1 MNIKAKLKTAIGVCL
16 IGAAVLLS
24 YEVFFW
30 FTHVY
35 ESDASV
41 QTDFTNIS
49 AQVDGK
55 IAAILVTE
63 GGAVKI
69 GQLLITLDQDD
80 IKLNIE
86 SLKTDLALE
95 QANRASL
102 AAEKAAYQAELRSKL
117 ETQREKIRVLAQERD
132 AIQGRLTLARKNLR
146 RVTVLFDKKL
156 TPEAA
161 LGAEQDKVLVLRGEK
176 SLFSGNI
183 AVARKE
189 LGQLGAARRQIDVMD
204 AKIKISDIKQDQIRD
219 LIMKQELALSYR
231 HITSPIDGRV
241 GTIRKFKGEYVEDGV
256 DILLLHN
263 PEFYWIEAL
272 IDESQIRHV
281 EVGQE
286 VLINLDAYPFQD
298 FYGKVRLIGS
308 VTTAEMGVGDRAAG
322 SGKLGG
328 LVVRVPVRISLD
340 TPPPN
345 LTPGMRA
352 DVNIRIYENIKLWWR
367 EPGWFGFDAATR

>member
-1 MNIKAKLKTAIGVCL
+1 MCL
-16 IGAAVLLS
+16 IGATGLLS

-35 ESDASV
+35 ENDASV

-49 AQVDGK
+49 ARVDGR
-55 IAAILVTE
+55 ISGILVTE
-63 GGAVKI
+63 GGAVKM
-69 GQLLITLDQDD
+69 GQLLVTLEQDD
-80 IKLNIE
+80 INLNIE

-95 QANRASL
+95 QANQVSL
-102 AAEKAAYQAELRSKL
+102 AAEKTAYEAELGSKF
-117 ETQREKIRVLAQERD
+117 ETQREKIQVLGYERQ
-132 AIQGRLTLARKNLR
+132 AVQKRLGLARKNLR
-146 RVTVLFDKKL
+146 RATVLFNKKL
-156 TPEAA
+156 TPEAT
-161 LGAEQDKVLVLRGEK
+161 LSAEQDKVLVLNGEK

-183 AVARKE
+183 AVAEKE
-189 LGQLGAARRQIDVMD
+189 LRQLGAARKQLDVLE

-219 LIMKQELALSYR
+219 LIKKQELALSYR

-256 DILLLHN
+256 DILLLHD
-263 PEFYWIEAL
+263 PASYWIEAL

-281 EVGQE
+281 AVGQD

-298 FYGKVRLIGS
+298 FFGTVRLIGS
-308 VTTAEMGVGDRAAG
+308 VTTAEMGARYSAAG

-328 LVVRVPVRISLD
+328 VVVRVPVRISLD

-352 DVNIRIYENIKLWWR
+352 DVNIRIYENIKLW
-367 EPGWFGFDAATR
+367 

>member
-1 MNIKAKLKTAIGVCL
+1 VDIKAKIKTAIGICL
-16 IGAAVLLS
+16 IGATGLLS

-49 AQVDGK
+49 AQVDGR
-55 IAAILVTE
+55 IANILVTE
-63 GGAVKI
+63 GGAVKK
-69 GQLLITLDQDD
+69 GQLLVTLERDD

-95 QANRASL
+95 QANRVSL
-102 AAEKAAYQAELRSKL
+102 AAEKTAYEAELGSKL
-117 ETQREKIRVLAQERD
+117 ETQREKIRVLARERQ
-132 AIQGRLTLARKNLR
+132 AIQKRLGLARKNLR
-146 RVTVLFDKKL
+146 RVTVLFEKQL
-156 TPEAA
+156 TPEAT
-161 LGAEQDKVLVLRGEK
+161 LSTEQDKVLVLNGER

-183 AVARKE
+183 AVAEKE
-189 LGQLGAARRQIDVMD
+189 LGQIDAARKQLDVLD
-204 AKIKISDIKQDQIRD
+204 AKISISDIKQDQIRD
-219 LIMKQELALSYR
+219 LIRKQELALSYR

-256 DILLLHN
+256 DILLLHD
-263 PEFYWIEAL
+263 PDFYWIEAL

-281 EVGQE
+281 AVGQD
-286 VLINLDAYPFQD
+286 VLINLDAYPFED

-308 VTTAEMGVGDRAAG
+308 VTTAEMGAGYRAAG

-328 LVVRVPVRISLD
+328 TVVRVPVRISLD

-352 DVNIRIYENIKLWWR
+352 DVNIRIYENIKLW
-367 EPGWFGFDAATR
+367 